1 LCTSFQNDEEI
12 RLALLSITAASTG
25 LTLTKATT
33 VIFSELFW
41 NPGVLVQAEDRAH
54 RIGQIDS
61 VNVHYL
67 LAKGTTDDHIWPLI
81 LKKLNTLELVGL
93 GKNDFKDI
101 SSREHDQNQ
110 LTIDKFFQKQKN
122 EEIKK
127 LDNHIDLDQFIFDLT
142 DE

>member
-1 LCTSFQNDEEI
+1 MCTSFQNDDQI

-33 VIFSELFW
+33 VIFAELFF

-54 RIGQIDS
+54 RIGQLDS

-81 LKKLNTLELVGL
+81 LKKLNTLESVGL
-93 GKNDFKDI
+93 GKNDFKNI
-101 SSREHDQNQ
+101 SAREHDQNQ
-110 LTIDKFFQKQKN
+110 LTIDKFFTVP
-122 EEIKK
+122 KK
-127 LDNHIDLDQFIFDLT
+127 STEPVDLT
-142 DE
+142 EE